1 MLHQRRFFMTTLVHR
16 IYRTVLVV
24 ALCGTFMAVALLLN
38 PLVEGVAP
46 ADEIGWGRAVIVD
59 FLRYGER

>member
-1 MLHQRRFFMTTLVHR
+1 MNQHALVHR

-46 ADEIGWGRAVIVD
+46 ADEIRWGAGSYSG
-59 FLRYGER
+59 LPPLW